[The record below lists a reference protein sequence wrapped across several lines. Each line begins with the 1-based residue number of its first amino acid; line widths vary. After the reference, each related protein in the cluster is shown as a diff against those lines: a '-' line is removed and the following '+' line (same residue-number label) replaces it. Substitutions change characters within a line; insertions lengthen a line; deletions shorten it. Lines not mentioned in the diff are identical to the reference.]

1 MTFAWPYALSLL
13 LVAPLLLAVYLIML
27 RRRRRF
33 AVSYASLSLIRE
45 ALPKRSRWRRRI
57 PFALLLLS
65 LMFLAVAAARPQAE
79 ASVPMSRTTIIL
91 ALDVSRS
98 MCSTDIEPNRLAVA
112 QQVAKT
118 FVADQPSG
126 TRIGFVAFSGGAQL
140 LVPPTTDKKQ
150 LTTAIETLTA
160 GRGTAVGTALLRSID
175 AIASINPN
183 VTRVDV
189 DPGGAA
195 ARSLPPGG
203 YQPDIVVLLTD
214 GATTQGVAPLK
225 AAQQAV
231 DRRLRVYTIGFGTP
245 EGGQLVCSREQL
257 GTDVFM
263 PQFGGG
269 GAGRFGADGPP
280 RAALRIDEKTL
291 QGIADLTG
299 GTYHRAVDAPQLVEV
314 FRNLPQQIV
323 LQKQHIEISFGFTAI
338 AAALALAATGLSL
351 AWNRYS

>member
-98 MCSTDIEPNRLAVA
+98 MCATDVEPNRLSVA

-126 TRIGFVAFSGGAQL
+126 TRIGFVAFSGSAQL

-150 LTTAIETLTA
+150 LTTAIDGLTA

-175 AIASINPN
+175 AIATVNPN
-183 VTRVDV
+183 VARVDA
-189 DPGGAA
+189 DPGDGG

-214 GATTQGVAPLK
+214 GATTQGIAPMK
-225 AAQQAV
+225 AARQAV
-231 DRRLRVYTIGFGTP
+231 ERKLRVYTIGFGTP
-245 EGGQLVCSREQL
+245 EGAQLVCSREQL

-263 PQFGGG
+263 PSFGGG
-269 GAGRFGADGPP
+269 GGRMGADGPL
-280 RAALRIDEKTL
+280 RAALRIDERTL
-291 QGIADLTG
+291 QNIADLTG
-299 GTYHRAVDAPQLVEV
+299 GTYHRAVDAAQLVEV